1 MTNLSK
7 TPSNPC
13 RDAEPALADLLN
25 DSVLTSLLA
34 GDGIDRADLEAAIRR
49 AQRRLAPRGPAETPI
64 TECCA

>member
-7 TPSNPC
+7 TPANPC

-49 AQRRLAPRGPAETPI
+49 AQQRLLPRAPQEVPVA
-64 TECCA
+64 ECCA